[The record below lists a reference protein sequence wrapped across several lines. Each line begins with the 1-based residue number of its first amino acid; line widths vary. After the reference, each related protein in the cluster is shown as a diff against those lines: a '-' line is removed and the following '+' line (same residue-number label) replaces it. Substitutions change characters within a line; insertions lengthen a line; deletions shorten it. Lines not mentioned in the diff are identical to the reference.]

1 MKKLIFS
8 FFITISFLAVLGT
21 TKVEAAGWEAVS
33 ACRSDQMTPD
43 SIRGYI
49 KADSGEVTSIINN
62 LNSKSVC
69 VRNDI
74 TEFEVTELNG
84 DTIKYCN
91 VGQGKVVMRVMGS
104 PGEYENFC
112 CPVGLSL
119 RPSQGGGCCPDNSTG
134 SEYIDGVPE
143 EDGGGSFCIL
153 PGGTRVR
160 PGFSAFPTGESVVDD
175 VQVFTLGTDMW
186 QCPAEDCLTS
196 LNGGNEVLLPNNTT
210 LVNPFTDA
218 QKNLHRCLPQGAL
231 MVGINDSG
239 GNPIPADMFCA
250 FQEAVTGPIATLLA
264 SNNDLSSCLELEG
277 IEQQRCLECMGKNL
291 DARADGLPESFVYS
305 SIGCVDTR
313 QDQFI
318 TRLFQIGLGTISG
331 IAVIQIMWGM
341 IERQSTDPAK
351 IQQGRDRAIA
361 ALAALATVVGAI
373 PILRFLGI
381 SVIQLLPNSF
391 LG

>member
-1 MKKLIFS
+1 MKKLILTVFVS
-8 FFITISFLAVLGT
+8 ICFLLVLGT
-21 TKVEAAGWEAVS
+21 TKVGAAGWETVS
-33 ACRSDQMTPD
+33 ACRSDQMSPN

-49 KADSGEVTSIINN
+49 RAHDGNATAIIEG
-62 LNSKSVC
+62 LNSKNVC

-74 TEFEVTELNG
+74 SSFQVSELVGN
-84 DTIKYCN
+84 TIYYCN
-91 VGQGKVVMRVMGS
+91 ENNGFVVMQ
-104 PGEYENFC
+104 NFDGGFEKTC
-112 CPVGLSL
+112 CPIEKPIG
-119 RPSQGGGCCPDNSTG
+119 RETKCCPADATWYNYAG
-134 SEYIDGVPE
+134 VAGVPE
-143 EDGGGSFCIL
+143 GCSTPEG
-153 PGGTRVR
+153 
-160 PGFSAFPTGESVVDD
+160 VVDEVESIARTSEPVAD
-175 VQVFTLGTDMW
+175 DIQVFTLAEERW
-186 QCPAEDCLTS
+186 QCPAQDCLMS
-196 LNGGNEVLLPNNTT
+196 LNGAVQRLLPQNISIAE
-210 LVNPFTDA
+210 PFTLA
-218 QKNLHRCLPQGAL
+218 ERSGYACQPQGASL
-231 MVGINDSG
+231 TGFQDTE
-239 GNPIPADMFCA
+239 GNAIPADMFCA
-250 FQEAVTGPIATLLA
+250 FQNAVTGPIATILA
-264 SNNDLSSCLELEG
+264 SNSDIGSCLEIEG
-277 IEQQRCLECMGKNL
+277 IELQRCLECLGKNIE
-291 DARADGLPESFVYS
+291 ARAAGEPESFVYS